1 MLDEYETLQFQG
13 VFTDDQP
20 GKFFKTHNITNNKK
34 TLIPPPPPKKKKNK
48 PSLGT
53 YALQGILF
61 HLEHLWL
68 A

>member
-34 TLIPPPPPKKKKNK
+34 TLIPPQKKK
-48 PSLGT
+48 T
-53 YALQGILF
+53 
-61 HLEHLWL
+61 
-68 A
+68 

>member
-34 TLIPPPPPKKKKNK
+34 TLIPPPPRKKNLVWV
-48 PSLGT
+48 PMPCRASYFIWNTSG
-53 YALQGILF
+53 
-61 HLEHLWL
+61 
-68 A
+68 

>member
-34 TLIPPPPPKKKKNK
+34 TVVPPPPQKKKNLVWV
-48 PSLGT
+48 PMPCRASYFIWNTSG
-53 YALQGILF
+53 
-61 HLEHLWL
+61 
-68 A
+68 

>member
-34 TLIPPPPPKKKKNK
+34 TLIPPPPKKKKNLVWV
-48 PSLGT
+48 PMPCRASYFIWNTSG
-53 YALQGILF
+53 
-61 HLEHLWL
+61 
-68 A
+68 

>member
-34 TLIPPPPPKKKKNK
+34 TWIPPPQKKKKK
-48 PSLGT
+48 T
-53 YALQGILF
+53 
-61 HLEHLWL
+61 
-68 A
+68 

>member
-34 TLIPPPPPKKKKNK
+34 TLFPPPPKKKKNLVWV
-48 PSLGT
+48 PMPCRASYFIWNTSG
-53 YALQGILF
+53 
-61 HLEHLWL
+61 
-68 A
+68 

>member
-34 TLIPPPPPKKKKNK
+34 TLILPPKKKNLVWV
-48 PSLGT
+48 PMPCRASYFIWNTSG
-53 YALQGILF
+53 
-61 HLEHLWL
+61 
-68 A
+68 

>member
-1 MLDEYETLQFQG
+1 MSMKHCNFK
-13 VFTDDQP
+13 VFLLT

-34 TLIPPPPPKKKKNK
+34 TLIPPPQKKKK

>member
-34 TLIPPPPPKKKKNK
+34 TLIPPSPKKKQ

>member
-34 TLIPPPPPKKKKNK
+34 TLIPPPPQKKKK
-48 PSLGT
+48 T
-53 YALQGILF
+53 
-61 HLEHLWL
+61 
-68 A
+68 

>member
-34 TLIPPPPPKKKKNK
+34 PLILPPPPPPKKKK
-48 PSLGT
+48 T
-53 YALQGILF
+53 
-61 HLEHLWL
+61 
-68 A
+68 

>member
-34 TLIPPPPPKKKKNK
+34 KKK

>member
-20 GKFFKTHNITNNKK
+20 GIFFKTHNITNNTK
-34 TLIPPPPPKKKKNK
+34 TFIPPPPKKKKK

>member
-34 TLIPPPPPKKKKNK
+34 TLIVASFVK
-48 PSLGT
+48 
-53 YALQGILF
+53 I
-61 HLEHLWL
+61 
-68 A
+68 